1 MTLKNRIELLCDR
14 MAAEIKALKKQQ
26 GGGSSRPVKEV
37 YVSRAELEQ
46 FNGGGAIG
54 NARFV
59 TVKFDE
65 PFSSRPFLFVQG
77 DIVSATG
84 RIVYVQNITESGFD
98 IACNY
103 GADLRGVWYR
113 AFVKE

>member
-1 MTLKNRIELLCDR
+1 MTLGERILLLCDR
-14 MAAEIKALKKQQ
+14 LAAEIKTLKNQH
-26 GGGSSRPVKEV
+26 GGSSQSAKEV

-46 FNGGGAIG
+46 FNGGPIA

-65 PFSSRPFLFVQG
+65 PFSSRPFVFVQA
-77 DIVSATG
+77 DIVSTTT
-84 RIVYVQNITESGFD
+84 RIAYVQNVTESGFD